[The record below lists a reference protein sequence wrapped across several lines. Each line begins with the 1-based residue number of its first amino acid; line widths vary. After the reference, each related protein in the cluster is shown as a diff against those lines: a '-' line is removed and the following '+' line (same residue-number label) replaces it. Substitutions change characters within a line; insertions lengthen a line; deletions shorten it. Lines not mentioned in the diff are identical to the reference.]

1 MKQQKMSDGE
11 LIEKVG
17 KNVAK
22 GGENVEEGK
31 KVEKLF
37 FFNIS
42 KQLDKHHVAVHIA
55 QCSSCRFANKL
66 WQKCFWDN
74 FSNYNKTKAAT
85 GDKKKKKT
93 KELFGL
99 FKKWH

>member
-1 MKQQKMSDGE
+1 LKRWGKIWQKE
-11 LIEKVG
+11 
-17 KNVAK
+17 
-22 GGENVEEGK
+22 GENMEEGK
-31 KVEKLF
+31 NGNIF
-37 FFNIS
+37 IFNIF

-93 KELFGL
+93 KEIFGL
-99 FKKWH
+99 FKKRKLKKWELIF